1 MNREKLAQMERAIA
15 ADYGNIAGMTVLRDG
30 GTVYESYFGD
40 CTDKSRIH
48 VFSVTKS
55 VVSILFG
62 IALDRGYLDGIDWRV
77 LDFFPEYTPKRGEK
91 TLQDVT
97 IRDMLTMTAPSKYK
111 AAPYTKYF
119 TSDDWVKFSL
129 DMLGGRGKIGEFRY
143 APIVGPDILTAILA
157 RGAGKP
163 VLDFARENLF
173 GPLGIEVER
182 SVIFHRK
189 EEQMT
194 FYRAT
199 DMSVWAAGPTGVNAG
214 GWGLTLSPA
223 DMARLG
229 QLYLDGGIW
238 DGRRG
243 PSGTGHLLIRRFKYC
258 IRI

>member
-1 MNREKLAQMERAIA
+1 MI
-15 ADYGNIAGMTVLRDG
+15 
-30 GTVYESYFGD
+30 
-40 CTDKSRIH
+40 
-48 VFSVTKS
+48 
-55 VVSILFG
+55 
-62 IALDRGYLDGIDWRV
+62 
-77 LDFFPEYTPKRGEK
+77 
-91 TLQDVT
+91 
-97 IRDMLTMTAPSKYK
+97 
-111 AAPYTKYF
+111 
-119 TSDDWVKFSL
+119 
-129 DMLGGRGKIGEFRY
+129 
-143 APIVGPDILTAILA
+143 
-157 RGAGKP
+157 
-163 VLDFARENLF
+163 DFARENLF

-189 EEQMT
+189 EEQMA